1 MEVASIADLTP
12 EQRLINRLDDDF
24 MFLLQFVNNPM
35 KNLTERKQELAKE
48 WILKLSTSCD
58 EQNITTKL
66 KRNDYITKL
75 LTCIQ
80 TATFT
85 EPFNQ
90 SPPIKDLPH
99 LDYDFNKI
107 IHDFPDWINELK
119 DREEKDIKIG
129 GRGFETY
136 FSSKFLENG
145 ACAYIAVS
153 VLNEGDRSAWMKIVP
168 NKINSDQIDKIFAKE
183 FRDTKFMSK
192 QQQRRAESKDEDE

>member
-1 MEVASIADLTP
+1 MEAPPKSISDLTP

-24 MFLLQFVNNPM
+24 IYLLQFANNPM
-35 KNLTERKQELAKE
+35 KNLSKRKQDLAKE

-58 EQNITTKL
+58 EQSITAKM

-75 LTCIQ
+75 LSCIQ
-80 TATFT
+80 TATFS

-90 SPPIKDLPH
+90 SPPIRDLPH
-99 LDYDFNKI
+99 LEFDFSQI
-107 IHDFPDWINELK
+107 IHDFPEWINELR
-119 DREEKDIKIG
+119 DREEKDIKVG

-145 ACAYIAVS
+145 ACAYLAVS
-153 VLNEGDRSAWMKIVP
+153 VQNEGDRSAWMKIVQ

-183 FRDTKFMSK
+183 FRDTTYTNNK
-192 QQQRRAESKDEDE
+192 QQEEDEQE